1 MCRRRFSPIAS
12 GSAAIACWRRWWRSS
27 AGRLCASRRRSIQK
41 PAPTPTR
48 STQPGRISTMI
59 TIMVMITGTTTA
71 IVTSTS
77 MIMATKERGTDIT
90 PLLVWLSPSF
100 PVGSFAYSHG
110 LEWAVEAGDVR
121 DATSLEA
128 WLDDLLHHG
137 GPWSDAVLLA
147 QTHRAMRAGD
157 DAKLAEGAALAGA
170 RAPSRERR
178 LETLAQGAAFLP
190 AVRGAWPSPALERAK
205 PFENEIAFPIA
216 VGIAAA
222 GHGLALVATLEA
234 YLVALPTNL
243 VSAAVRLIPLGQTD
257 GTKAVAKLVPAAK
270 QVAVRGAAASID
282 DIGGVAL
289 RSDLAAMRHET
300 QYTRLFRS

>member
-1 MCRRRFSPIAS
+1 M
-12 GSAAIACWRRWWRSS
+12 
-27 AGRLCASRRRSIQK
+27 
-41 PAPTPTR
+41 
-48 STQPGRISTMI
+48 
-59 TIMVMITGTTTA
+59 IMVMITGTTTA
-71 IVTSTS
+71 IVTSTG

-147 QTHRAMRAGD
+147 QTHRAMTAGD
-157 DAKLAEGAALAGA
+157 DAKLAAVAAVAAAL
-170 RAPSRERR
+170 APSRERR
-178 LETLAQGAAFLP
+178 LETLAQGAAFLT

-234 YLVALPTNL
+234 YLVALATNL

-257 GTKAVAKLVPAAK
+257 GTRAVAKLVPAAK
-270 QVAVRGAAASID
+270 QVAVRAAAASID
-282 DIGGVAL
+282 DIGGAAL